1 MDKIAIYL
9 QSAENRYSS
18 VLRGA
23 SAKKI
28 KQFLDE
34 RIDEIPDHKA
44 STLVNATFAADLFF
58 VILTVLFFT
67 GRIEEFEITLF
78 FVPIITYVVLES
90 PGFRLRMLEKPTW
103 VAFVDILC
111 AAGIVLLCIETDKV
125 LCEGAVNDVLYAAL
139 YLAVIVVLMEFIC
152 RNKWAYYLMIPV
164 SFVFGSALA
173 LRYIPQYEVLALTVG
188 AILAISMVMSYQSHA
203 FYFGIGRDDR
213 VLELVAEGRWGNESA
228 MRKVFSED
236 EMRAMLFTKEKK
248 APISKE

>member
-28 KQFLDE
+28 KQSLDE

-44 STLVNATFAADLFF
+44 STLVNAAFAADLFF

-90 PGFRLRMLEKPTW
+90 P
-103 VAFVDILC
+103 
-111 AAGIVLLCIETDKV
+111 
-125 LCEGAVNDVLYAAL
+125 
-139 YLAVIVVLMEFIC
+139 
-152 RNKWAYYLMIPV
+152 
-164 SFVFGSALA
+164 
-173 LRYIPQYEVLALTVG
+173 
-188 AILAISMVMSYQSHA
+188 
-203 FYFGIGRDDR
+203 
-213 VLELVAEGRWGNESA
+213 
-228 MRKVFSED
+228 
-236 EMRAMLFTKEKK
+236 
-248 APISKE
+248 

>member
-1 MDKIAIYL
+1 
-9 QSAENRYSS
+9 
-18 VLRGA
+18 
-23 SAKKI
+23 
-28 KQFLDE
+28 
-34 RIDEIPDHKA
+34 
-44 STLVNATFAADLFF
+44 
-58 VILTVLFFT
+58 
-67 GRIEEFEITLF
+67 
-78 FVPIITYVVLES
+78 
-90 PGFRLRMLEKPTW
+90 MLEKPTW
-103 VAFVDILC
+103 LAFVDILC

-152 RNKWAYYLMIPV
+152 RNKWAYYLMVPV